1 MALKSNFNQSASLRE
16 LQEQA
21 QKIHERIVWAFHEAG
36 LKFITDVR
44 LQPGGHPQGFYDDQS
59 TNLRKSTQYF
69 ILYDGEVIEQ
79 CASKFTG
86 LNLQE
91 IESSINRVG
100 YQLIG
105 IAGMNYASNVERL
118 GYNVIS
124 IQADQCIVDLTK
136 YFKKVQDYIDKQ

>member
-16 LQEQA
+16 LQAQA
-21 QKIHERIVWAFHEAG
+21 QKIHEHIVWAFHEAG

-44 LQPGGHPQGFYDDQS
+44 LQPMGHPQGFYDDDT

-69 ILYDGEVIEQ
+69 ILYNGEIIEQ
-79 CASKFTG
+79 CESKFTS

-91 IESSINRVG
+91 IESIRTKTG

-118 GYNVIS
+118 GYNVIT
-124 IQADQCIVDLTK
+124 IQADYCIVDLTK
-136 YFKKVQDYIDKQ
+136 YFKTVQDYIDKQ